1 MSQRVALFLPSMAG
15 GGAERVVLA
24 QARELVAR
32 GHLVDLVLVHGG
44 GELLSLVPSA
54 VNVIELR
61 SRRIASAILPLV
73 RYLRRARPNALHAV
87 MWPST
92 VVAVAAHRLARS
104 TARLMISD
112 QVALSQQIRAPAQR
126 ALLRLTTR
134 LLYPLADFRI
144 VCSLAAADDN
154 ARIAHIRRDRFE
166 VIYNPID
173 PPRDVVSNAQV
184 EALWGD
190 AEERIITVGSLKDQK
205 NHALLLRA
213 FARLKDHPRAGL
225 TIVGEGSLRPEL
237 EQLARDLGID
247 DRVTM
252 PGFFL
257 DSWPFLA
264 SAQLFVL
271 SSDYEGF
278 ANVVAEALYAGLRVV
293 STDCVAGPA
302 EILDQGRYGTLVQVG
317 SEEALAIAMA
327 GALSA
332 PGDPNAARARAL
344 QISGPHTVARYCD
357 LLTDRGAAVGHR

>member
-1 MSQRVALFLPSMAG
+1 
-15 GGAERVVLA
+15 VVLA
-24 QARELVAR
+24 QARELVRR
-32 GHLVDLVLVHGG
+32 GHKVDLVLIHSGG
-44 GELLSLVPSA
+44 ALLDLLPSE
-54 VNVIELR
+54 VRVIEFHR
-61 SRRIASAILPLV
+61 PRILSAILPLV
-73 RYLRRARPNALHAV
+73 HYLRRNRPDALHAV

-92 VVAVAAHRLARS
+92 IVAILAHGFARS
-104 TARLMISD
+104 NARLMISD

-126 ALLRLTTR
+126 ALLGLTTR

-173 PPRDVVSNAQV
+173 PPREVKSNAQA

-213 FARLKDHPRAGL
+213 FARLKDHPRARL
-225 TIVGEGSLRPEL
+225 TIIGEGSLRPDL

-247 DRVTM
+247 DRVAM

-257 DSWPFLA
+257 DPWPFLA

-278 ANVVAEALYAGLRVV
+278 ANVVAEALYAGLQVV

-302 EILDQGRYGTLVQVG
+302 EILDQGRYGTLVPVG
-317 SEEALAIAMA
+317 SAEALAIAMA
-327 GALSA
+327 EALDA
-332 PGDPNAARARAL
+332 PSDPKVARARAL
-344 QISGPHTVARYCD
+344 QISGPHTVRRYAE
-357 LLTDRGAAVGHR
+357 LLLGDA